1 MAEKV
6 AAGTAVAGET
16 GHGKAFPPL
25 DPATF
30 APQLIWLALSFG
42 LLYVLLKRVALP
54 RVGELVEER
63 SARIRRDL
71 EQAEKLK
78 GDTEQALDSY
88 ERALGEARA
97 KAGALAKDVREK
109 LNSDIQRQR
118 AAVDQQIAGELAAA
132 EARIGDTKAK
142 ALAGVS
148 DIAADVAGAIVA
160 RLTGT
165 QVSKDEVEKAL
176 TMRAAE

>member
-1 MAEKV
+1 MAEPA
-6 AAGTAVAGET
+6 AAGTAVASDG

-25 DPATF
+25 DPGTF
-30 APQLIWLALSFG
+30 APQLVWLALSFG
-42 LLYVLLKRVALP
+42 LLYILLKRTALP
-54 RVGELVEER
+54 RIGELIEER
-63 SARIRRDL
+63 KERVRRDL

-78 GDTEQALDSY
+78 IDTEQALDNY

-97 KAGALAKDVREK
+97 RASTLAKDVRER
-109 LNSDIQRQR
+109 LNADIQQQR
-118 AAVDQQIAGELAAA
+118 AVVDQQIAGDLAAA
-132 EARIGDTKAK
+132 EKRIGEMKDK

-160 RLTGT
+160 RLTGK
-165 QVSKDEVEKAL
+165 QVSKDEVQRAL